1 MRSFLLPILCMSA
14 LTAQELPKAPGTTA
28 TPPTVIR
35 TGTQEV
41 LLDVVVRDKK
51 GKPIRDLEAKDIAV
65 RDDGAPV
72 KITGFRLVTGADAAG
87 LGSQAAPAAGPKAL
101 DPMRQVRLVSLVF
114 ERLDNDGRRLARQAS
129 LEFLKTELEQ
139 NVYIAVFI
147 IDQRLHVLQQFTNDR
162 ELLRKAVDMAS
173 NVQYTQFAAQSDAI
187 RKQLE
192 DAVNKQAIT
201 AAAVATPPSGPGASG
216 SNFGAGE
223 AAAKMAQI
231 TLNMLQFEENLSRV
245 QQSRSSIF
253 ALLALVRAQSSLPGR
268 KTLIYFSE
276 GLQVPDS
283 MIETFNSTIGAANR
297 SGVSVYSVDA
307 RGLTSEGQS
316 GAGKSMLD
324 SAVASSRAQQT
335 AGGRPSPVTMD
346 QARVFDT
353 ARDSVHANT
362 QEALEELAANT
373 GGFLVANTNDFRA
386 PFRKVSEDVHAYYEV
401 AYVPPITDYD
411 GHFRKVSV
419 EVDRPDVRVQTRS
432 GYFALPPNENSVFAY
447 EMPLLRA
454 LNSSPLPKDF
464 PFHAAAL
471 RFGRENGNVEYGLV
485 MEVPLKDV
493 TFTEDKVSHNYR
505 AHLSLVALFKDQ
517 RGAIVERFSR
527 DLPLEEPADK
537 LDALRQGDFIQTYHL
552 DLAPGRYTM
561 DSAVMDRESQKIT
574 ARRTAIM
581 VMPPRPGIGV
591 STLSLIRRIEP
602 QSGDVDVQDPFHFE
616 GGKVVPT
623 LDNSVQASAGGEL
636 SYYFVIYPLNTVA
649 DKPQLLMEFIK
660 DGTTVG
666 QASPE
671 LPPAGKDGVI
681 PYVASLPLAS
691 FGPGTYELHTI
702 IKQGSSVAEERTSFS
717 INP

>member
-1 MRSFLLPILCMSA
+1 MRSFLLLIFCMSA
-14 LTAQELPKAPGTTA
+14 LTAQEPPKAPGSTA
-28 TPPTVIR
+28 PPPTVIR

-41 LLDVVVRDKK
+41 LLDVVVRDKN
-51 GKPIRDLEAKDIAV
+51 GKPVRDLEVKEIAV
-65 RDDGAPV
+65 RDEGAPV

-87 LGSQAAPAAGPKAL
+87 LGSEAAVGPKVL
-101 DPMRQVRLVSLVF
+101 DPLRQVRLVSLVF

-147 IDQRLHVLQQFTNDR
+147 IDQRLHVLQQSTNDR
-162 ELLRKAVDMAS
+162 ELLRRAVDLAS
-173 NVQYTQFAAQSDAI
+173 TTQYSQFAAQSDAI

-192 DAVNKQAIT
+192 DAVNKQATT
-201 AAAVATPPSGPGASG
+201 AAAVATPPTGPGAGASG

-223 AAAKMAQI
+223 AAAKMAQM
-231 TLNMLQFEENLSRV
+231 TLNMLQFEESLSRV

-253 ALLALVRAQSSLPGR
+253 ALLSLVRAQSSLPGR

-297 SGVSVYSVDA
+297 AGVSVYAVDA

-316 GAGKSMLD
+316 GAGKSLLD

-335 AGGRPSPVTMD
+335 AGSHPAPVTMD

-362 QEALEELAANT
+362 QEALEELSANT

-419 EVDRPDVRVQTRS
+419 MVDRPDVKVQTRS

-454 LNSSPLPKDF
+454 LNSTPLPKDF
-464 PFHAAAL
+464 PFHSAAL
-471 RFGRENGNVEYGLV
+471 RFGRENGNIEYGLV
-485 MEVPLKDV
+485 MEVPLKEV

-517 RGAIVERFSR
+517 RGGIVERFSR
-527 DLPLEEPADK
+527 DLPIEEPADK
-537 LDALRQGDFIQTYHL
+537 LDALRHGHFIQTYHL
-552 DLAPGRYTM
+552 VLAPGRYTL
-561 DSAVMDRESQKIT
+561 DSAVMDRESQKIS
-574 ARRTAIM
+574 ARRTAVM
-581 VMPPRPGIGV
+581 VMAPRPGIGM
-591 STLSLIRRIEP
+591 SSLSLIRRIEP
-602 QSGDVDVQDPFHFE
+602 QSGDVDVQDPFHFD

-636 SYYFVIYPLNTVA
+636 SYYFVIYTLNTVA
-649 DKPQLLMEFIK
+649 DKPQLTMEFIK

-681 PYVASLPLAS
+681 PYVAALPLTS
-691 FGPGTYELHTI
+691 FGPGIYELHTI